1 MDRTRSTRE
10 SYLETLRTA
19 RICFLGAEARV
30 PTEIWYVLHGYRQ
43 SARRF
48 LTRFES
54 IASSDRLLVAPEGL
68 SRFYLTQPDGTHGPS
83 EAVGASWMT
92 RDDRE
97 AEVRDYIRYLN
108 RVALFAE
115 EGLEEIGRTV
125 LGFSQGAHTATRW
138 AVLGRMRIGRLIL
151 WGAGLPQDLP
161 KDAATRLGGTRVV
174 LVRGAEDP
182 HRRSNDE
189 RSDED
194 WLRRNEIPFRVR
206 EHGRGHEI
214 MREVLDE
221 LAAEDT

>member
-1 MDRTRSTRE
+1 MDCSRSIRE
-10 SYLETLRTA
+10 SHLETLCTA
-19 RICFLGAEARV
+19 RVCLLGAEAGA
-30 PTEIWYVLHGYRQ
+30 PTEVWYLLHGYRQ

-68 SRFYLTQPDGTHGPS
+68 SRFYVTEPDRTHHPS

-97 AEVRDYIRYLN
+97 SEVRDYIRYLN

-115 EGLEEIGRTV
+115 EGVEGTGRTL

-161 KDAATRLGGTRVV
+161 EDAAARLRGTRVV

-182 HRRSNDE
+182 LRRPDDE

-194 WLRRNEIPFRVR
+194 WLRKNEIPFRVCK
-206 EHGRGHEI
+206 HSSGHEI
-214 MREVLDE
+214 VGGVLEE
-221 LAAEDT
+221 LVAEQS